1 MSNASLLDFP
11 CRFPI
16 KVIGADN
23 AEFSDVVLRIIDKHL
38 VDPQQK
44 RVHQRSSSNQS
55 YLSLTITIEASSQA
69 QLDAIYHDLSQHQA
83 VLMAL

>member
-44 RVHQRSSSNQS
+44 HVHQRSSSNQS